1 MAEPSPW
8 LGSCPTKFFTWKQFK
23 NIESGQSQEARV
35 NEGDT
40 FRPDQ
45 DRPGVEAAPDTDGA
59 VSLHELENS
68 LGFLLRISQV
78 RAYERFYAAF
88 DEIGLR
94 PGEFS
99 VMWVILRNPG
109 VRQGLLA
116 ETLGIKPAQMTKMIR
131 RLEVQDRIRRV
142 IPDDDRRS
150 VRLYLTEGG
159 EAFVRDHRDA
169 FFGHDDYHNHGL
181 SEAECRQLAHLLRR
195 YSGVGRR
202 ADD

>member
-1 MAEPSPW
+1 
-8 LGSCPTKFFTWKQFK
+8 
-23 NIESGQSQEARV
+23 V
-35 NEGDT
+35 NKGDT
-40 FRPDQ
+40 FRPEE
-45 DRPGVEAAPDTDGA
+45 DRPGAEAAPESDGA
-59 VSLHELENS
+59 VSLYELEES

-88 DEIGLR
+88 DEIELR

-109 VRQGLLA
+109 VRHGLLA

-150 VRLYLTEGG
+150 VRLYLTAGG
-159 EAFVRDHRDA
+159 KAFVREHRDA

-202 ADD
+202 TDN